1 MEVSFWFSGRRMLA
15 QWMSVVG
22 AGDGSRGLSLLV
34 HRELACGT
42 GFFTVCLSVFFQFQA
57 TQFA

>member
-1 MEVSFWFSGRRMLA
+1 MLA